1 MAQRNRRHRPGR
13 AARQPH
19 GGPALLALA
28 RAAEGGIALTLQ
40 PLALHTL
47 VRDVLLRYLPRAD
60 ALGVDLGAEGLEQ
73 AVVVRGNIA
82 LVEGI
87 LNNLLDNAL
96 R

>member
-1 MAQRNRRHRPGR
+1 M
-13 AARQPH
+13 
-19 GGPALLALA
+19 
-28 RAAEGGIALTLQ
+28 Q

-60 ALGVDLGAEGLEQ
+60 GLGVGLGAEGLEQ